1 MDLLRHVVEVYGYD
15 VFLCHNILSL
25 SYLLL
30 KDKKCGQIKKST
42 TLYWILLTLR
52 THFQSCHLLTHLH
65 PSSEY
70 LLLCRDTRG
79 WRLSQL
85 TLARARGRGTPWKC
99 HHNVYHRADT
109 IGGEPFTPADT
120 LQFPIPLTCM
130 SSDCGRKHRKAS
142 NCLLDS
148 NWGFPDCELKALTTE
163 PPCSLTSHPF
173 WPKVVWN

>member
-85 TLARARGRGTPWKC
+85 TLARARGRGTPWRC

-109 IGGEPFTPADT
+109 IGQRTIHTCRYVTVSYSPDLHVFRLWEKTQKGFQLPAGFQLRISWLWVEGTNYWAT
-120 LQFPIPLTCM
+120 LQPDI
-130 SSDCGRKHRKAS
+130 AS
-142 NCLLDS
+142 LL
-148 NWGFPDCELKALTTE
+148 A
-163 PPCSLTSHPF
+163 
-173 WPKVVWN
+173 